1 MDIASVN
8 KKNII
13 YYDGNTEKTTKERLR
28 NIKAQAKT
36 EIAFYGRM
44 GRELTEIYDATKTRY
59 DSVAPAPDRDLYFER
74 VGTLSGLADA
84 IKSAGKKQSHAQN
97 IKRQCSIVMNEVT
110 E

>member
-44 GRELTEIYDATKTRY
+44 YRELTEMYDETKTKY
-59 DSVAPAPDRDLYFER
+59 DSVAPAPDRDLYF
-74 VGTLSGLADA
+74 GTLSGLADA
-84 IKSAGKKQSHAQN
+84 IKNADKKQSHAQN